1 MSEDSNSSYFKEQW
15 VGNFERAEVFSIL
28 RSTLLIAKN
37 NPNSGFQEIWERFDK
52 QLKEF
57 HKLEFNNHYN
67 FEIKP
72 YNDIRE
78 VYLED
83 LDMIYRL
90 TDFLHNTWPDLYTK
104 SLVDDIN
111 HYVKQY
117 EKYVSDIF

>member
-1 MSEDSNSSYFKEQW
+1 MSEDINSSYFKEQW

-28 RSTLLIAKN
+28 RSALLIAKN
-37 NPNSGFQEIWERFDK
+37 HPNSGFQEIWERFDK

-72 YNDIRE
+72 YNDIGE

-90 TDFLHNTWPDLYTK
+90 TDFLHHTWPDLYTK